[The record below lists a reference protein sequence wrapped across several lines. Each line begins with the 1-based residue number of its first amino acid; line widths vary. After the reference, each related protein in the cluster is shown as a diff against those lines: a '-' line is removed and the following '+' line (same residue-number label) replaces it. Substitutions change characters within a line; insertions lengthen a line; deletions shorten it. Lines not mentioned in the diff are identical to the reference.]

1 MKKYI
6 YILAVLIGFNIATAQ
21 EIRYVNANNGL
32 FLRDTP
38 SQDSKRLDKLAYGT
52 ALEITE
58 RTNLR
63 MDVKDNGEI
72 ISGEWVK
79 ISSKDNYLNGQS
91 GYVFDGFLT
100 ENRLKKRFK
109 IGFEDFTVE
118 IDDLEASIIGDPQTT
133 VHKSNHIDVD
143 IEFGENLKNRIL
155 RIKHHTK
162 YKSVKVFQK
171 HENSITIAGNDTYCD
186 LANWKHYYS
195 SWQPLKSTKKEN
207 AFKTIS
213 YNNKAKQKFVK
224 VDINAFKNAV
234 KIHCGEDCFKLIKD
248 DKQLENNTTNVSI
261 SKVYFKVIFT
271 TVNDEK
277 IEKIIAFD
285 MPRGC

>member
-1 MKKYI
+1 M
-6 YILAVLIGFNIATAQ
+6 LAVLMGFNMVTAQ
-21 EIRYVNANNGL
+21 EIRYVNADNGL
-32 FLRDTP
+32 LLRETP
-38 SQDSKRLDKLAYGT
+38 NQNSKRLDKLAYGT

-100 ENRLKKRFK
+100 ENRLNKRFQV
-109 IGFEDFTVE
+109 GFEDFTLE
-118 IDDLEASIIGDPQTT
+118 IDDLEASIVGDPQTT
-133 VHKSNHIDVD
+133 IHKSDNIDVD
-143 IEFGENLKNRIL
+143 IEFGENLENRIL

-171 HENSITIAGNDTYCD
+171 HENSITIAGNDSYCD
-186 LANWKHYYS
+186 LVNWKHYYS
-195 SWQPLKSTKKEN
+195 SWQPLKSNKKGN
-207 AFKTIS
+207 IFKTIA

-224 VDINAFKNAV
+224 IDINAFKNAV
-234 KIHCGEDCFKLIKD
+234 KTYCGDDCFKLIKD
-248 DKQLENNTTNVSI
+248 EKQLENNTTNVSI
-261 SKVYFKVIFT
+261 SKVYLKVIFT
-271 TVNDEK
+271 TVYDEK